1 MSLDRRTFLRTSGA
15 ALSVAAVGASCTPDT
30 PAPGAAADAGGMDG
44 ALLRAVAPHVL
55 PSELGEA
62 GREQAVQGFERWTSA
77 YQPVPELNHGYGTSE
92 IRYGPADPAP
102 AWAAQLRALDI
113 EATKRTGR
121 GFGALEGADADDLL
135 RRHIGDEGSRMP
147 SPLRSRHVAVAL
159 LAHWLSTPEA
169 TDRCYGVHIAPE
181 TCRGIATA
189 PNEPAPIAA
198 GRGGSSSAGASS

>member
-1 MSLDRRTFLRTSGA
+1 
-15 ALSVAAVGASCTPDT
+15 
-30 PAPGAAADAGGMDG
+30 MDG
-44 ALLRAVAPHVL
+44 ALLRAVASHVL

-62 GREQAVQGFERWTSA
+62 GREQTVQGFERWAAA

-113 EATKRTGR
+113 EATKRTGK
-121 GFGALEGADADDLL
+121 GFGALERGDADDLL
-135 RRHIGDEGSRMP
+135 RRHIGDEGSGMP
-147 SPLRSRHVAVAL
+147 SPLRARHVAVAL

-189 PNEPAPIAA
+189 PAKPAALDA
-198 GRGGSSSAGASS
+198 GESGSAGALS